1 MLINLFSG
9 GRKHH
14 VKSTLKF
21 MRITQQIYTVYMFV
35 HFEDYYFFFRDIN
48 THKIYNLTPDFKS
61 KLFKCNNHILIKSSA
76 NKRSL
81 NQLIGP
87 AWNQTRFGRDE
98 HNFLYPIFWH
108 RFTLWMV
115 PVFYLPRCKNVAST
129 NQTRVDFWDLLY
141 FGILSTKTTS
151 NHVLAKKC
159 YPQIKIGHNIFTTSK

>member
-21 MRITQQIYTVYMFV
+21 MRITQQIYTVYLFV
-35 HFEDYYFFFRDIN
+35 HFEDFFFSWNSRDIN

-98 HNFLYPIFWH
+98 LIIFCTQFFDTDL
-108 RFTLWMV
+108 RFEW
-115 PVFYLPRCKNVAST
+115 Y
-129 NQTRVDFWDLLY
+129 LY
-141 FGILSTKTTS
+141 FIYHVAKILI
-151 NHVLAKKC
+151 
-159 YPQIKIGHNIFTTSK
+159 Q

>member
-35 HFEDYYFFFRDIN
+35 HFEDYFFFSWNSRDIN

-98 HNFLYPIFWH
+98 LIIFCTQ
-108 RFTLWMV
+108 FFDTD
-115 PVFYLPRCKNVAST
+115 LP
-129 NQTRVDFWDLLY
+129 FEWYLY
-141 FGILSTKTTS
+141 FIY
-151 NHVLAKKC
+151 HVAKML
-159 YPQIKIGHNIFTTSK
+159 PQQIKLGLISETFYILEYLLKQLQTMF

>member
-1 MLINLFSG
+1 MDINAYKFVFRRSETS
-9 GRKHH
+9 RKIY
-14 VKSTLKF
+14 TLKF

-35 HFEDYYFFFRDIN
+35 HFEDYFFSWNSRDIN

-98 HNFLYPIFWH
+98 LIIFVLNFLTPIYPLNG
-108 RFTLWMV
+108 T
-115 PVFYLPRCKNVAST
+115 C
-129 NQTRVDFWDLLY
+129 
-141 FGILSTKTTS
+141 IL
-151 NHVLAKKC
+151 
-159 YPQIKIGHNIFTTSK
+159 FTTLQKS

>member
-35 HFEDYYFFFRDIN
+35 HFEDFFFSWNSRDIN

-87 AWNQTRFGRDE
+87 VWNQTRFGRDE
-98 HNFLYPIFWH
+98 LIIFCTQFFDTDL
-108 RFTLWMV
+108 RFEW
-115 PVFYLPRCKNVAST
+115 Y
-129 NQTRVDFWDLLY
+129 LY
-141 FGILSTKTTS
+141 FIYHVAKILI
-151 NHVLAKKC
+151 
-159 YPQIKIGHNIFTTSK
+159 Q

>member
-35 HFEDYYFFFRDIN
+35 HFEDFFFREIHVIL

-98 HNFLYPIFWH
+98 LIIFCTQFFDTDL
-108 RFTLWMV
+108 RFEW
-115 PVFYLPRCKNVAST
+115 Y
-129 NQTRVDFWDLLY
+129 LY
-141 FGILSTKTTS
+141 FIYHVAKILI
-151 NHVLAKKC
+151 
-159 YPQIKIGHNIFTTSK
+159 Q

>member
-98 HNFLYPIFWH
+98 LIIFCTQ
-108 RFTLWMV
+108 FFDTD
-115 PVFYLPRCKNVAST
+115 LP
-129 NQTRVDFWDLLY
+129 FEWYLY
-141 FGILSTKTTS
+141 FIYHVAKMLPQPIKLGLISETFYILEYLLKQLQTM
-151 NHVLAKKC
+151 
-159 YPQIKIGHNIFTTSK
+159 F

>member
-35 HFEDYYFFFRDIN
+35 HFEDYFFFSWNSRDIN

-98 HNFLYPIFWH
+98 LMIFCTQ
-108 RFTLWMV
+108 FFDTD
-115 PVFYLPRCKNVAST
+115 LP
-129 NQTRVDFWDLLY
+129 FEWYLY
-141 FGILSTKTTS
+141 FIYHVAKILI
-151 NHVLAKKC
+151 
-159 YPQIKIGHNIFTTSK
+159 Q

>member
-35 HFEDYYFFFRDIN
+35 HFEDYFFFSWNSRDIN
-48 THKIYNLTPDFKS
+48 TQKINNLTPDFKS
-61 KLFKCNNHILIKSSA
+61 KLFKCNNHILIKLSA

-98 HNFLYPIFWH
+98 LIIFCTQ
-108 RFTLWMV
+108 FFDTD
-115 PVFYLPRCKNVAST
+115 LP
-129 NQTRVDFWDLLY
+129 FEWYLY
-141 FGILSTKTTS
+141 FIYHVAKILI
-151 NHVLAKKC
+151 
-159 YPQIKIGHNIFTTSK
+159 Q

>member
-1 MLINLFSG
+1 MDINAYKFVFRRSETS
-9 GRKHH
+9 RKIYIKIHANNTTDIYSVH
-14 VKSTLKF
+14 VCSL
-21 MRITQQIYTVYMFV
+21 RR
-35 HFEDYYFFFRDIN
+35 FFFFSWNSRDIN

-115 PVFYLPRCKNVAST
+115 PVFYLPRCKNPNPVM
-129 NQTRVDFWDLLY
+129 L
-141 FGILSTKTTS
+141 
-151 NHVLAKKC
+151 
-159 YPQIKIGHNIFTTSK
+159 P

>member
-35 HFEDYYFFFRDIN
+35 HFEDYFFFSWNSRDIN

-98 HNFLYPIFWH
+98 LIIFCTQ
-108 RFTLWMV
+108 FFDTD
-115 PVFYLPRCKNVAST
+115 LP
-129 NQTRVDFWDLLY
+129 FEWYLY
-141 FGILSTKTTS
+141 FIYHVAKMLPQPIKLGLISETFYILEYLLKQLQTM
-151 NHVLAKKC
+151 
-159 YPQIKIGHNIFTTSK
+159 F

>member
-98 HNFLYPIFWH
+98 LIIFCTQ
-108 RFTLWMV
+108 FFDTD
-115 PVFYLPRCKNVAST
+115 LP
-129 NQTRVDFWDLLY
+129 FEWYLY
-141 FGILSTKTTS
+141 FIYHVAKILI
-151 NHVLAKKC
+151 
-159 YPQIKIGHNIFTTSK
+159 Q

>member
-115 PVFYLPRCKNVAST
+115 PVFYLPRCKNPNPVM
-129 NQTRVDFWDLLY
+129 L
-141 FGILSTKTTS
+141 
-151 NHVLAKKC
+151 
-159 YPQIKIGHNIFTTSK
+159 P

>member
-21 MRITQQIYTVYMFV
+21 MRYIQIYTVYMFV
-35 HFEDYYFFFRDIN
+35 HFEDYFFFPWNSRDIN

-98 HNFLYPIFWH
+98 LIIFCTQ
-108 RFTLWMV
+108 FFDTD
-115 PVFYLPRCKNVAST
+115 LP
-129 NQTRVDFWDLLY
+129 FEWYLY
-141 FGILSTKTTS
+141 FIYHVAKILI
-151 NHVLAKKC
+151 
-159 YPQIKIGHNIFTTSK
+159 Q

>member
-1 MLINLFSG
+1 MDINAYKFVFRRSETS
-9 GRKHH
+9 RKIYI
-14 VKSTLKF
+14 KI

-98 HNFLYPIFWH
+98 LIIFCTQFFDTDL
-108 RFTLWMV
+108 RFEW
-115 PVFYLPRCKNVAST
+115 Y
-129 NQTRVDFWDLLY
+129 LY
-141 FGILSTKTTS
+141 FIYHVAKILI
-151 NHVLAKKC
+151 
-159 YPQIKIGHNIFTTSK
+159 Q

>member
-21 MRITQQIYTVYMFV
+21 MRITQQQIYTVYMFV
-35 HFEDYYFFFRDIN
+35 HFEDYFFFREIHVIL

-98 HNFLYPIFWH
+98 LIIFCTQFLD
-108 RFTLWMV
+108 TD
-115 PVFYLPRCKNVAST
+115 LP
-129 NQTRVDFWDLLY
+129 FEWYLY
-141 FGILSTKTTS
+141 FIYHVAKILI
-151 NHVLAKKC
+151 
-159 YPQIKIGHNIFTTSK
+159 Q

>member
-14 VKSTLKF
+14 VKCTLKF

-35 HFEDYYFFFRDIN
+35 HFEDLFFSWNSRDIN

-61 KLFKCNNHILIKSSA
+61 KVFKCNNHIQIKSSA

-87 AWNQTRFGRDE
+87 AWNQTRYGRDE
-98 HNFLYPIFWH
+98 LIIFCTQ
-108 RFTLWMV
+108 FFDTD
-115 PVFYLPRCKNVAST
+115 LP
-129 NQTRVDFWDLLY
+129 FEWYLY
-141 FGILSTKTTS
+141 FIYHVAKILI
-151 NHVLAKKC
+151 
-159 YPQIKIGHNIFTTSK
+159 Q

>member
-14 VKSTLKF
+14 VICTLKF

-35 HFEDYYFFFRDIN
+35 HFEDFFFSWNSRDIN

-98 HNFLYPIFWH
+98 LIIFCTQ
-108 RFTLWMV
+108 FFDTD
-115 PVFYLPRCKNVAST
+115 LP
-129 NQTRVDFWDLLY
+129 FEWYLY
-141 FGILSTKTTS
+141 FIYHVAKILI
-151 NHVLAKKC
+151 
-159 YPQIKIGHNIFTTSK
+159 Q

>member
-98 HNFLYPIFWH
+98 LIIFCTQFFDTDL
-108 RFTLWMV
+108 RFEW
-115 PVFYLPRCKNVAST
+115 Y
-129 NQTRVDFWDLLY
+129 LY
-141 FGILSTKTTS
+141 FIYHVAKILI
-151 NHVLAKKC
+151 
-159 YPQIKIGHNIFTTSK
+159 Q

>member
-21 MRITQQIYTVYMFV
+21 MRITQQQIYTVYMFV
-35 HFEDYYFFFRDIN
+35 HFEDFFFSWNSRDIN
-48 THKIYNLTPDFKS
+48 THKTYNLTPDFKS

-98 HNFLYPIFWH
+98 LIIFCTQFLD
-108 RFTLWMV
+108 TD
-115 PVFYLPRCKNVAST
+115 LP
-129 NQTRVDFWDLLY
+129 FEWYLY
-141 FGILSTKTTS
+141 FIYHVAKMLPQPIKLGLISETFYILEYLLKQLQTM
-151 NHVLAKKC
+151 
-159 YPQIKIGHNIFTTSK
+159 F

>member
-35 HFEDYYFFFRDIN
+35 HFEDFFFSWNSRDIN

-98 HNFLYPIFWH
+98 LIIFCTQFFDTDL
-108 RFTLWMV
+108 RFEW
-115 PVFYLPRCKNVAST
+115 Y
-129 NQTRVDFWDLLY
+129 LY
-141 FGILSTKTTS
+141 FIYHVAKILI
-151 NHVLAKKC
+151 
-159 YPQIKIGHNIFTTSK
+159 Q

>member
-21 MRITQQIYTVYMFV
+21 MLITQQIYTVYMFV

-98 HNFLYPIFWH
+98 LIIFCTQFFDTDL
-108 RFTLWMV
+108 RFEW
-115 PVFYLPRCKNVAST
+115 Y
-129 NQTRVDFWDLLY
+129 LY
-141 FGILSTKTTS
+141 FIYHVAKILI
-151 NHVLAKKC
+151 
-159 YPQIKIGHNIFTTSK
+159 Q

>member
-35 HFEDYYFFFRDIN
+35 HFEDYFFFSWNSRDIN

-98 HNFLYPIFWH
+98 LIIFCTQFLD
-108 RFTLWMV
+108 TD
-115 PVFYLPRCKNVAST
+115 LP
-129 NQTRVDFWDLLY
+129 FEWYLY
-141 FGILSTKTTS
+141 FIYHVAKMLPQPIKLGLISETFYILEYLLKQLQTM
-151 NHVLAKKC
+151 
-159 YPQIKIGHNIFTTSK
+159 F

>member
-35 HFEDYYFFFRDIN
+35 HFEDYFFSWNSRDIN

-98 HNFLYPIFWH
+98 LIIFCTQFFDTDL
-108 RFTLWMV
+108 RFEW
-115 PVFYLPRCKNVAST
+115 Y
-129 NQTRVDFWDLLY
+129 LY
-141 FGILSTKTTS
+141 FIYHVAKILI
-151 NHVLAKKC
+151 
-159 YPQIKIGHNIFTTSK
+159 Q